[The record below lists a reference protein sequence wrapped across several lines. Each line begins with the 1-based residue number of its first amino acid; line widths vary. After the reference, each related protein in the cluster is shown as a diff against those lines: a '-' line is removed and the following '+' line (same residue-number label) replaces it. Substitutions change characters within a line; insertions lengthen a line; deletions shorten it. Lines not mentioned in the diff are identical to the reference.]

1 MKQGIAAISALALA
15 LAALSAC
22 RDYMPTNRYLQPRS
36 ASSTNLST
44 ADASR
49 KFDHERHA
57 KVLQQQGVTCVSCHR
72 FDAQIGGGE
81 PQLASAFSSAAQYP
95 GSAACHYCHGPS
107 DTHIASAP
115 SACTTCHQNL
125 TPLMPENHQIA
136 WERVHA
142 SVASADPVACQNCH
156 RDSFCINCH
165 QSRDSIL
172 TVMHERDYLSY
183 HSVDARSNPMQC
195 GNCHREDFC
204 ANCHAQAIK

>member
-1 MKQGIAAISALALA
+1 MRNAVVAVIGLALA

-22 RDYMPTNRYLQPRS
+22 RNYLPTNRYLQPRQ
-36 ASSTNLST
+36 ASSANLST
-44 ADASR
+44 ADARR

-57 KVLQQQGVTCVSCHR
+57 GVLQRQGITCADCHR
-72 FDAQIGGGE
+72 FDAKLGGGE
-81 PQLASAFSSAAQYP
+81 PQLTAAFSGTAQYP

-107 DTHIASAP
+107 DTRLATAP

-125 TPLMPENHQIA
+125 TPLMPANHEIA
-136 WERVHA
+136 WARVHA

-156 RDSFCINCH
+156 RDAFCINCH
-165 QSRDSIL
+165 QNRDSIL
-172 TVMHERDYLSY
+172 TYVHERDYLSY

-195 GNCHREDFC
+195 GSCHREDFC